1 MRCAITFDENKPL
14 YNQKVKAW
22 GEMQSLKEDP
32 AYKEEYIKSDKNKN
46 FFDGYK
52 YAFDDMRN
60 TLNFLVDEQEIT
72 KEQSEEIQT
81 HLSGSL
87 CEMLF
92 SILDNEENTD
102 DPYDDDL
109 K

>member
-22 GEMQSLKEDP
+22 GEMQSLEEEP
-32 AYKEEYIKSDKNKN
+32 AYKEEDITDDKDRS

-52 YAFDDMRN
+52 FALDDVYN
-60 TLNFLVDEQEIT
+60 ALELLVEEEEIT
-72 KEQSEEIQT
+72 KEQSEKIQT
-81 HLSGSL
+81 CLSGSL

-92 SILDNEENTD
+92 SILDNCED
-102 DPYDDDL
+102 VRGQ
-109 K
+109 